1 MKKRINLD
9 QVFKT
14 FEGEDIIETPEVKDA
29 KGVVTKEVTKF
40 TLKKMLLSYVRASQG
55 METKPEEQTL
65 MYEIGIKIGGAEGL
79 IDLKQS
85 EYDLI
90 KKLVDNGK
98 VKDRDGQMVDFWDLE
113 KAQQLKLIIDG
124 AQNAPE
130 ADTTKLNTEDLAP
143 GAEEVA
149 KNAEEEVAKL

>member
-9 QVFKT
+9 RVFKS

-29 KGVVTKEVTKF
+29 KGTVTKEATKF

-55 METKPEEQTL
+55 MDTKPEEQTL
-65 MYEIGIKIGGAEGL
+65 MYEIGVKIGTTEGL
-79 IDLKQS
+79 IDLKQN

-98 VKDRDGQMVDFWDLE
+98 ITDRQGQKLDLWDLE
-113 KAQQLKLIIDG
+113 KSQQLKGIIDS
-124 AQNAPE
+124 AENAPGVE
-130 ADTTKLNTEDLAP
+130 TPKANDLP
-143 GAEEVA
+143 I
-149 KNAEEEVAKL
+149 